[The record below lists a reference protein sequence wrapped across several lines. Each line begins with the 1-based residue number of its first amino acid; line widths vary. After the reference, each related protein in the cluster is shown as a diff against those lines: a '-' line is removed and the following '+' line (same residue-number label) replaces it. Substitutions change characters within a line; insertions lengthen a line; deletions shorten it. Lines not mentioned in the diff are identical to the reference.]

1 MKLRKNR
8 LTLLAVL
15 AGAAWFLNS
24 EAKKNPELVQDV
36 KKQWDQVKTE
46 VGKVVQDTRTQA
58 DQVMNEVEQDIGDYT
73 GAAFETAEE
82 LGDKAAE
89 AASDVKAA
97 AAEAARDLGETLED
111 AHREF

>member
-8 LTLLAVL
+8 LTLLALL
-15 AGAAWFLNS
+15 AGAAWFING

-36 KKQWDQVKTE
+36 KKQWDHVKTE

-82 LGDKAAE
+82 LGDKAA
-89 AASDVKAA
+89 DA
-97 AAEAARDLGETLED
+97 AAEIKDTATDAARDLGETLED
-111 AHREF
+111 ARREI